1 MVPTMTLA
9 ADRESGHQEFA
20 IEDISTGVHA
30 SGFGQVGD
38 GRTFSFHI
46 EHGQLIIEVYRP
58 RLSGPVPS
66 EEDVV
71 ALASRKLTDI
81 DLTDERSLSAT
92 VRDAVADAQPV
103 PRLLR

>member
-1 MVPTMTLA
+1 MTLA
-9 ADRESGHQEFA
+9 ADREIDGREFA

-38 GRTFSFHI
+38 GRTFSFYI
-46 EHGQLIIEVYRP
+46 ERQQLVIEVYRP
-58 RLSGPVPS
+58 RLSGPVPA

-71 ALASRKLTDI
+71 ALAARKLTDI
-81 DLTDERSLSAT
+81 DLTDERTLSAT

-103 PRLLR
+103 PRPAR

>member
-1 MVPTMTLA
+1 MTLA
-9 ADRESGHQEFA
+9 ADRDVGNEEFA

-46 EHGQLIIEVYRP
+46 EKQMLVVEVYRP
-58 RLSGPVPS
+58 RLTGPVPQA
-66 EEDVV
+66 EDVV
-71 ALASRKLTDI
+71 AVATRKLIDI

-92 VRDAVADAQPV
+92 VRDAVAAARPV
-103 PRLLR
+103 PRPSR

>member
-1 MVPTMTLA
+1 MTLA
-9 ADRESGHQEFA
+9 ADRGLDDRQFA

-38 GRTFSFHI
+38 GRSFSFHI
-46 EHGQLIIEVYRP
+46 ERQQLVIEVYRP
-58 RLSGPVPS
+58 RLSGPVPV

-71 ALASRKLTDI
+71 AVATRSLTDI

-92 VRDAVADAQPV
+92 VRDAVAGAQPV
-103 PRLLR
+103 SRSVR